1 MRTFIQH
8 IRFSALLLPAV
19 AAIALSCGK
28 LQSPEGNGGSLDG
41 DATVQI
47 AISSAPDTKADGS
60 TKYAKDGDKMNNLRV
75 WMVDGNSKV
84 SAYASSANTG
94 EVTFGTD
101 ATTAT
106 VTFDNVTRGNYTLYL
121 LANDNTSLNSYVKGS
136 TIDDSF
142 KKAAL
147 SLPNSSLTYPEYD
160 ENAGMPL
167 SLKKSIS
174 VGPGKNSISAEIVRV
189 CGQINVT
196 IKNRTKDKA
205 IYITGVSL
213 SQRSP
218 SKGYVFQ
225 QDDHSSPSG
234 TTSGNLA
241 SNETLTRIDPVD
253 PTVEGSGEAKML
265 SCYLF
270 ENCSG
275 TSALNLSIAGGIYG
289 KDNTVSP
296 TITTVTKTGYK
307 TTGSDTNTD
316 ISTSKSYFLASA
328 SNPRRFLKADE
339 DGNLAIED
347 VGSDAELFA
356 KSDINNY
363 LWQFS
368 SATSPAVKN
377 VGTNKYINIS
387 VSVSVNV
394 SRSGDKRH
402 GYTYTYSASSS
413 LSFSNS
419 SQSLSTSTS
428 TGRQFYNRAKNTE
441 YKQDSGYYYY
451 SYLCNNGKVGITD
464 PSTSTSSDTNTGWY
478 LRAATTY
485 EYTAKKLT
493 PDPIADF
500 DRTAGLT
507 YTNSY
512 GEIQPLT
519 KVCRNDKVEIIV
531 NLFYNP
537 LTSSFDFQV
546 EPWRTKTN
554 ETTFD

>member
-28 LQSPEGNGGSLDG
+28 LQSPEGNGGSRDG

-47 AISSAPDTKADGS
+47 AISSAPLTKAEDGAS
-60 TKYAKDGDKMNNLRV
+60 KNAKDGDKMNNLRV
-75 WMVDGNSKV
+75 WMVDGSNKV
-84 SAYASSANTG
+84 IAYASSTNTG
-94 EVTFGTD
+94 EVTFSTD

-121 LANDNTSLNSYVKGS
+121 LANDTASLTSYVAGS
-136 TIDDSF
+136 TINESF
-142 KKAAL
+142 TKAAL
-147 SLPNSSLTYPEYD
+147 SLPNSSPTYPEY
-160 ENAGMPL
+160 EETAGMPL

-218 SKGYVFQ
+218 SSGYVFR
-225 QDDHSSPSG
+225 QDDHSSPTG
-234 TTSGNLA
+234 TTQGNLA
-241 SNETLTRIDPVD
+241 SNATLTRIDPVD
-253 PTVEGSGEAKML
+253 PTVEGSGEAKMI

-270 ENCSG
+270 ENCIG
-275 TSALNLSIAGGIYG
+275 TDAFSLSIAGGIYG
-289 KDNTVSP
+289 KDDTVSP

-328 SNPRRFLKADE
+328 SNPRQFLKADS

-347 VGSDAELFA
+347 IGTDAELFA
-356 KSDINNY
+356 KSDIKNY

-368 SATSPAVKN
+368 STSSPAVKVKN

-387 VSVSVNV
+387 VSVSV
-394 SRSGDKRH
+394 SRSGYFWD
-402 GYTYTYSASSS
+402 YTYTYSASSNY
-413 LSFSNS
+413 SFST
-419 SQSLSTSTS
+419 SQQSISTSTS

-441 YKQDSGYYYY
+441 YNQDSGYYY

-464 PSTSTSSDTNTGWY
+464 PSTSTSTATNTGWY
-478 LRAATTY
+478 LREATTY
-485 EYTAKKLT
+485 EYTAKELNPKPL
-493 PDPIADF
+493 ADF

-507 YTNSY
+507 YTDSY

-546 EPWRTKTN
+546 EPWRTKDN
-554 ETTFD
+554 QTTFD

>member
-28 LQSPEGNGGSLDG
+28 LQSPEGNGGSRDG

-47 AISSAPDTKADGS
+47 AISSAPLTKAEDGS
-60 TKYAKDGDKMNNLRV
+60 TKNAKDGDKMNNLRV
-75 WMVDGNSKV
+75 WMVDGSNKV
-84 SAYASSANTG
+84 SAYASSAITG
-94 EVTFGTD
+94 EVTFSTD

-121 LANDNTSLNSYVKGS
+121 LANDNTSLTSYGKGS
-136 TIDDSF
+136 TIDDNF

-147 SLPNSSLTYPEYD
+147 SLPSGSTYPSYSDSE
-160 ENAGMPL
+160 GMPL

-205 IYITGVSL
+205 LYISSVSL
-213 SQRSP
+213 SDRSP
-218 SKGYVFQ
+218 NKGYVFQ
-225 QDDHSSPSG
+225 QDDHSSPTG
-234 TTSGNLA
+234 TTQGNLA
-241 SNETLTRIDPVD
+241 SNENLTRIEPGA
-253 PTVEGSGEAKML
+253 ENKMIN
-265 SCYLF
+265 CYLF
-270 ENCSG
+270 ENCGDAS
-275 TSALNLSIAGGIYG
+275 TLILSLAGGIYE
-289 KDNTVSP
+289 KDVTTDPTV
-296 TITTVTKTGYK
+296 TTVTKTGYK
-307 TTGSDTNTD
+307 TTGEDTNTNID
-316 ISTSKSYFLASA
+316 TSKSYFLASA
-328 SNPRRFLKADE
+328 SNPRQFLMADS

-347 VGSDAELFA
+347 IGTDAELFA
-356 KSDINNY
+356 KSDIKNY

-368 SATSPAVKN
+368 STSSPAVKN

-387 VSVSVNV
+387 VSVSV
-394 SRSGDKRH
+394 SRDWDWDRRR
-402 GYTYTYSASSS
+402 YTYTYSASSS
-413 LSFSNS
+413 LSFST
-419 SQSLSTSTS
+419 SQQSISTSTS

-441 YKQDSGYYYY
+441 YNQDSGYYY
-451 SYLCNNGKVGITD
+451 SYLCNNGKIGITD
-464 PSTSTSSDTNTGWY
+464 PSTSTSTARNTGWY
-478 LRAATTY
+478 LREATTY
-485 EYTAKKLT
+485 EYTAKELNPKPLA
-493 PDPIADF
+493 PF

-507 YTNSY
+507 YTDSY

-537 LTSSFDFQV
+537 LTSSFDFKV
-546 EPWRTKTN
+546 EPWREKTN
-554 ETTFD
+554 QTTFD